1 MLPRAPLRLGLTD
14 IMGVAVPA
22 RVVGGDF
29 FNYFV
34 LPDGGLALLLGDV
47 SGKGVGAALMMA
59 NLQASI
65 RTRFTLG
72 QHLADIAHE
81 IDVEIE
87 RNTPGPLY
95 ATLFMGMLDPET
107 RVLRYVNAGHNPPYI
122 LRRDRTL
129 EKMHASGLPVGLL
142 PGRGYSEAR
151 VQLAAG
157 DLLFLYTDGCV
168 EAENEEGE
176 VFGAERLE
184 ALLREWGG
192 APDLLARVT
201 AEEKAFRGPHE
212 AADDLTMMVVTIG

>member
-1 MLPRAPLRLGLTD
+1 
-14 IMGVAVPA
+14 MGVAVPA
-22 RVVGGDF
+22 REVGGDF

-34 LPDGGLALLLGDV
+34 LPDGGLALLVGDV

-129 EKMHASGLPVGLL
+129 EKMHASGIPVGLL

-157 DLLFLYTDGCV
+157 DLLFFYTDGCV
-168 EAENEEGE
+168 EAENEAGE
-176 VFGAERLE
+176 IFGAERLE
-184 ALLREWGG
+184 ALLRDSGG
-192 APDLLARVT
+192 ATDLLARVT
-201 AEEKAFRGPHE
+201 AEEKAFRGSNEP
-212 AADDLTMMVVTIG
+212 ADDLTMMVVRIG